1 MFNLRSKALAAGI
14 AALFVLGLLGWAC
27 VETLRATRESAA
39 RELASAFS
47 QRLIERF
54 HQTIVPVFMM
64 AARVDP
70 KSGAVRDFEE
80 NAAEVS
86 RSVPLIRAVELAPGG
101 IVTHV
106 YPLAGNEQVVGHDL
120 LKDRERNKEAWVAV
134 SRRETAV
141 AGPLQLK
148 QGGIGA
154 IARYPLYRV
163 LPDGRQSFWGFS
175 IVVVDFPALLRVA
188 GVAEL
193 ERAGLL
199 FQFCWVPHAEI
210 ACRTTLGDE
219 LPGRLEPMRMN
230 LQLLSAD
237 WRIAVAPAQGW
248 ISAGEWLLLA
258 LLVALGAGLVGGA
271 VYWFARQRPGDT
283 DDDEAP
289 RLTTPAG

>member
-1 MFNLRSKALAAGI
+1 MNNLRSKSLAAG
-14 AALFVLGLLGWAC
+14 AVALFVLGLLGWAY
-27 VETLRATRESAA
+27 VEQLIASRQNAA
-39 RELASAFS
+39 LGLASAFS

-54 HQTIVPVFMM
+54 HQTIVPVFMI
-64 AARVDP
+64 AARVDQ

-80 NAAEVS
+80 HATEVS
-86 RSVPLIRAVELAPGG
+86 RSFPLIRAVELAPGG

-106 YPLAGNEQVVGHDL
+106 FPLYGNEQIIGHDL

-141 AGPLQLK
+141 AGPLTLK

-154 IARYPLYRV
+154 IARYPLYRAM
-163 LPDGRQSFWGFS
+163 PDGRQSFWGFS
-175 IVVVDFPALLRVA
+175 IVVVDFPALMRVA

-199 FQFCWVPHAEI
+199 LQFCWVPHAET

-219 LPGRLEPMRMN
+219 LPGRLDPVRMN
-230 LQLLSAD
+230 LQLSSAD

-248 ISAGEWLLLA
+248 ISTAEWM
-258 LLVALGAGLVGGA
+258 LLVLLVVVGAALVGGA
-271 VYWFARQRPGDT
+271 VYWFGSQRLGDAN
-283 DDDEAP
+283 DDQASG
-289 RLTTPAG
+289 LTTPAG

>member
-1 MFNLRSKALAAGI
+1 MINLRSKSLTAGI
-14 AALFVLGLLGWAC
+14 VALFVLGLLGWAY

-86 RSVPLIRAVELAPGG
+86 RSFPLIRAVELAPGG

-106 YPLAGNEQVVGHDL
+106 YPLAGNEQIVGHDL

-134 SRRETAV
+134 SRREMAV
-141 AGPLQLK
+141 AGPFQLK
-148 QGGIGA
+148 QGGVGA
-154 IARYPLYRV
+154 IARYPLYRSM
-163 LPDGRQSFWGFS
+163 PDGRQSFWGFS

-199 FQFCWVPHAEI
+199 FQFCWLPHGETT
-210 ACRTTLGDE
+210 CRTTLGDE
-219 LPGRLEPMRMN
+219 LPGSLEPVRMN
-230 LQLLSAD
+230 LQLSSAD

-258 LLVALGAGLVGGA
+258 LLVIFGAGLVGGA
-271 VYWFARQRPGDT
+271 VYWFASQRPGDT

>member
-1 MFNLRSKALAAGI
+1 MHNLRSKSLAAGV
-14 AALFVLGLLGWAC
+14 AALLVLGLLGWAY
-27 VETLRATRESAA
+27 VEKLRAARLSAA
-39 RELASAFS
+39 VELTSAFS

-64 AARVDP
+64 AGRVDP

-80 NAAEVS
+80 HAAEVS
-86 RSVPLIRAVELAPGG
+86 RSFPLIRAVELAPGG
-101 IVTHV
+101 IVTYV
-106 YPLAGNEQVVGHDL
+106 YPLAGNEQIVGHDL

-163 LPDGRQSFWGFS
+163 LPDGRQTFWGFS
-175 IVVVDFPALLRVA
+175 IVVVDFPALMRVA
-188 GVAEL
+188 GVAEV

-199 FQFCWVPHAEI
+199 FQFCWVPHAET

-219 LPGRLEPMRMN
+219 LPSRLEPVRMN
-230 LQLLSAD
+230 LQLSSAD

-248 ISAGEWLLLA
+248 ISVAEWMLLA
-258 LLVALGAGLVGGA
+258 VLVVLGAGLVGGM
-271 VYWFARQRPGDT
+271 VYWLASQRQGDA
-283 DDDEAP
+283 DDDQAS
-289 RLTTPAG
+289 G